1 METEPARLRA
11 SDRRFANI
19 REPYEEETPVT
30 SFTFTKKTGPAS
42 ARLSKPHKL
51 VQTERDA
58 D

>member
-11 SDRRFANI
+11 SDRSFANI
-19 REPYEEETPVT
+19 REPYEEET
-30 SFTFTKKTGPAS
+30 SFTFTKKAGPAS
-42 ARLSKPHKL
+42 VRLSKPHKL